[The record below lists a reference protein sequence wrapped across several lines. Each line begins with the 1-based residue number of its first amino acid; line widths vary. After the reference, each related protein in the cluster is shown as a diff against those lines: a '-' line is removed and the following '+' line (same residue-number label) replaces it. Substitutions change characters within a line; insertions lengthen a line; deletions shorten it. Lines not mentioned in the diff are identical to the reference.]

1 MRRRR
6 RISSLF
12 VAAIILGACA
22 GTPQQQENTAKS
34 ETKTE
39 QKKNH
44 GTVFHEIGLEEA
56 MKKAKEEGKKV
67 FIDCYTQSCGP
78 CKQMIKKVFP
88 QKACGEYFNSNFI
101 CLKKDMEKDEPDVN
115 YLNEKYDINI
125 FPTYLILDTDST
137 LISNV
142 SGAILDPGRFIETI
156 KSSIAENEAQ
166 NAE

>member
-1 MRRRR
+1 MRRRF
-6 RISSLF
+6 SGLLML
-12 VAAIILGACA
+12 AILLGACA
-22 GTPQQQENTAKS
+22 GAPQQKENTANT

-39 QKKNH
+39 QKENH

-78 CKQMIKKVFP
+78 CKQMVKRIFP
-88 QKACGEYFNSNFI
+88 QKACGEYLNSNFI

-115 YLNEKYDINI
+115 YLNGKYDIHI

-137 LISNV
+137 LISNI
-142 SGAILDPGRFIETI
+142 SGAILDTGRFIETI
-156 KSSIAENEAQ
+156 KSSISENKAQ